1 MALFKNLFGQWS
13 RATSLAKGLLCTS
26 KVIFHKMCSINRLRL
41 PPPSILTIFT
51 LGRARGEGGGGR
63 GIGGGLKFFPSWWN
77 ISNWC
82 QLMFSEALPFNRL
95 SFARILRQVL
105 WWSVTM
111 VTRYDVVSTR
121 WSSHISVQM
130 HVFSTSFNNKS
141 KNMAKMIQSAYLCVI
156 LHVKRKKLPFLAVLT
171 WFLILDKIQ
180 DGDHVW
186 WRHRPPAVPPPI
198 KYTAVP
204 HLVQQIKG
212 FPLKA
217 KSFRNTATYQKL

>member
-51 LGRARGEGGGGR
+51 LGRARGEGG
-63 GIGGGLKFFPSWWN
+63 PSWWN

-82 QLMFSEALPFNRL
+82 QLMFPEALPFNRL

-130 HVFSTSFNNKS
+130 HAFSTSFNNKS

-171 WFLILDKIQ
+171 WFLIIDKIQ

>member
-41 PPPSILTIFT
+41 PPPSILIIFT
-51 LGRARGEGGGGR
+51 LGRARGERGGGGVWS
-63 GIGGGLKFFPSWWN
+63 FFLVKH
-77 ISNWC
+77 
-82 QLMFSEALPFNRL
+82 QHLMFSQALPFNRL

-105 WWSVTM
+105 WWSVAM
-111 VTRYDVVSTR
+111 VTRYDVISTG
-121 WSSHISVQM
+121 WSSHFSVQM
-130 HVFSTSFNNKS
+130 HVFSTSFNNNS
-141 KNMAKMIQSAYLCVI
+141 KNVAKMIHSAYICVI

-171 WFLILDKIQ
+171 RFLILDKIQDGGQ

-186 WRHRPPAVPPPI
+186 WRHRPPAAPPPI

-204 HLVQQIKG
+204 HLVQ
-212 FPLKA
+212 
-217 KSFRNTATYQKL
+217 